1 MQEQKFVRIFRT
13 AKIIQLCLLL
23 GLELTF
29 FLILVC
35 NGELSSHIYSNQ
47 ALFTLCSIT
56 WALMLFNLLCLV
68 FDFFKLR
75 SFAAESHAL
84 NQAAYLDHLTG
95 IPNRHS
101 LDVVFRTYTTPE
113 SLEGIGCAMFT
124 IGNLKSINDA
134 QGHVVGDLMIQNFC
148 NIFEE
153 TGDLFGFVGRNG
165 GNEFVAVINDCS
177 HQTMN
182 AFLEALENRI
192 SLYNAEH
199 QTAPIQLLSAY
210 TLYAEEQVQ
219 AFTQLLTATYNK
231 LYSIS

>member
-1 MQEQKFVRIFRT
+1 MQEQKFVKVFRT

-23 GLELTF
+23 GIEITF
-29 FLILVC
+29 FLLLAC
-35 NGELSSHIYSNQ
+35 NTDLSSRIYADK
-47 ALFTLCSIT
+47 ALFTLCVIT
-56 WALMLFNLLCLV
+56 WILMLFNLLCLV

-75 SFAAESHAL
+75 SFAMESHAL
-84 NQAAYLDHLTG
+84 TQAAYLDRLTG

-113 SLEGIGCAMFT
+113 SLADIGCAMLT
-124 IGNLKSINDA
+124 ISNLKTINETL
-134 QGHVVGDLMIQNFC
+134 GHQAGDTMIRDFC
-148 NIFEE
+148 TIFEE
-153 TGDLFGFVGRNG
+153 TGDTFGFVGRNG
-165 GNEFVAVINDCS
+165 GNEFVAVINHCS

-182 AFLEALENRI
+182 RFLTVLESHI

-199 QTAPIQLLSAY
+199 TTAPIELRSAY

-231 LYSIS
+231 LYQVS